1 MKGIESMEESK
12 LDVLI
17 ALQKKQLLAGRIHLI
32 AAAVLAVLVIVG
44 GVLGFGVFGREMAD
58 LKQQNEELRIAVE
71 ENGDFDVTPLVTAI
85 MDVTNQVDLQEL
97 NKTVAALK
105 EAAATLSK
113 VDTEHLNT
121 LINDLDQ
128 ASRGLNDVIGVLRKL
143 FGK

>member
-1 MKGIESMEESK
+1 MEESK

-32 AAAVLAVLVIVG
+32 AAAVLAVLVIAG

-85 MDVTNQVDLQEL
+85 MDVTNQVELQEL